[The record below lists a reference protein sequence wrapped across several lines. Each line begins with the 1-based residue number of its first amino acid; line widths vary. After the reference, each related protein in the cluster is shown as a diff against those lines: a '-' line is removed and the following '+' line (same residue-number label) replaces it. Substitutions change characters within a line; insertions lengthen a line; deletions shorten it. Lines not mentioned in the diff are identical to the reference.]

1 MNRSLID
8 SIVVAVTPGT
18 VTATRVRPVAVLQC
32 GAMRL
37 RPLTEA
43 ECYARCYGG
52 FRTDQVS
59 ILLPG
64 ATEADQERVA
74 MARLRELS
82 RQQADAKRLEAA

>member
-1 MNRSLID
+1 M
-8 SIVVAVTPGT
+8 
-18 VTATRVRPVAVLQC
+18 AVLQC

-59 ILLPG
+59 VLLPG
-64 ATEADQERVA
+64 TRQDEDAGVA
-74 MARLRELS
+74 PAGTGELAARSDDR
-82 RQQADAKRLEAA
+82 AAEAA